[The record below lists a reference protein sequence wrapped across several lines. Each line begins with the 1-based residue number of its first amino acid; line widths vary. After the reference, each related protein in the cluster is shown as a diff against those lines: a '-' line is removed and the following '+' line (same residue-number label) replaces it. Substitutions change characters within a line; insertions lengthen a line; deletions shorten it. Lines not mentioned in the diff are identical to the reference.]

1 MIQLFIQ
8 MGTSQKYKIMA
19 LRFSLTSL
27 QNDALNCILKQSLFA
42 NHRNKECQMELQYYL
57 KEIL

>member
-1 MIQLFIQ
+1 
-8 MGTSQKYKIMA
+8 MA